1 MTGLGAEVGQ
11 DPNLGESVFFIYKMG
26 SKNLRIMMLVDCS
39 KEWGLLE
46 AQGSKY
52 IFNRAK
58 YILSFHFCMVLNC

>member
-1 MTGLGAEVGQ
+1 
-11 DPNLGESVFFIYKMG
+11 
-26 SKNLRIMMLVDCS
+26 MMLVDCS

-58 YILSFHFCMVLNC
+58 YILSFLHGAKLPTSRK

>member
-1 MTGLGAEVGQ
+1 
-11 DPNLGESVFFIYKMG
+11 
-26 SKNLRIMMLVDCS
+26 MLVDCS

-58 YILSFHFCMVLNC
+58 YILSFHFCMVLNCRLLVSERRNKKLFRIYSVQEK

>member
-1 MTGLGAEVGQ
+1 
-11 DPNLGESVFFIYKMG
+11 
-26 SKNLRIMMLVDCS
+26 MMLVDCS

-58 YILSFHFCMVLNC
+58 YILSFHFCMVLNCRLLISERRNKKLFRIYSVQEK